1 MNASRITLWTML
13 CTAAISCGGRKAPG
27 QAVAAVSQGALT
39 NVAPKRVLVVAD
51 ADTPGTAA
59 LIASLTAA
67 GYQVTERTPPEFEW
81 NGLTPSPDNFDCIIH
96 LDGATLE
103 QPLPVATQVILNKW
117 VQAGGGFIA
126 AQWDGFEREV
136 SQGGQ
141 QTSMPDI
148 VLQGWG
154 GTEDDNCGNCD
165 MIWTVEPGQESHPV
179 LAGLPSPFA
188 FWAEGHDAGPQV
200 VYDVQPSVVLM
211 RSPSGG
217 PGVLARE
224 FGNGRVVQLAVAPN
238 TFDGTSLLD
247 PGIQK
252 LYVNAVAWAARRPQ
266 NTVVAHPGADITV
279 EATGPLTTVVL
290 DGTLSSGPATGF
302 TWFDG
307 TTTLASGATAEVH
320 LTVGVHVIA
329 LTVTDGNG
337 ETSTA
342 TVTVTVVDTTP
353 PALVLPAA
361 PAAEATGPAGAA
373 VSFAAAATDLVD
385 GEVAPACV
393 PASGSAFA
401 IGTTTVTCSATD
413 TRGNASSGTFTVT
426 VSDSTPPAVQTP
438 ADFSA
443 VATSTAGAIVTY
455 DATAT
460 DLVDGAVAPTCA
472 PSSGSVF
479 APGTTTV
486 TCSAQDA
493 KGNQSAPGS
502 FQVQVSFAWSGL
514 FAPLS
519 ANGSVFDDRNFVV
532 VRFQLTGASA
542 GITDLTARL
551 FVAPVDA
558 SGALG
563 PQQPATAWIFKNG
576 RAVRTNVFTF
586 FSGSYLLLAQLRGL
600 AQGKWAFVVDL
611 GDGVMHATE
620 FTVVSRHRDSDG
632 DEDEDAAPPALL
644 WSP

>member
-13 CTAAISCGGRKAPG
+13 CAAAISCGGKRTPV
-27 QAVAAVSQGALT
+27 QAVAQTQMLT
-39 NVAPKRVLVVAD
+39 NVPSKRVLLVAD

-59 LIASLTAA
+59 LVASLTAA

-81 NGLTPSPDNFDCIIH
+81 DGLTPSPNAFDCIIH
-96 LDGATLE
+96 LDGATLS
-103 QPLPVATQVILNKW
+103 QPLPVATQVILENW
-117 VQAGGGFIA
+117 VNAGGGFIS

-136 SQGGQ
+136 DQGGQ

-154 GTEDDNCGNCD
+154 GTEDDNCGNCQ
-165 MIWTVEPGQESHPV
+165 MTWTVEPGQESHPV
-179 LAGLPSPFA
+179 LAGLPSPFS
-188 FWAEGHDAGPQV
+188 FFAEGHDAGPQV

-217 PGVLARE
+217 PAVLARE

-238 TFDGTSLLD
+238 TFDGSSLTD

-252 LYVNAVAWAARRPQ
+252 LYANAVEWASRRQ
-266 NTVVAHPGADITV
+266 GTVVARAGSDITV

-290 DGTLSSGPATGF
+290 DGTLSTGPTTGF

-307 TTTLASGATAEVH
+307 TTALASGATVEVH
-320 LTVGVHVIA
+320 LAVGVHLIA
-329 LTVTDGNG
+329 LTVTDASG

-342 TVTVTVVDTTP
+342 TITVTVVDTTP
-353 PALVLPAA
+353 PALALPAA
-361 PAAEATGPAGAA
+361 AAAEATGPAGAA

-385 GEVAPACV
+385 GAVAPACV
-393 PASGSAFA
+393 PQSGSFFP
-401 IGTTTVTCSATD
+401 IGATTVTCSATD
-413 TRGNASSGTFTVT
+413 AHGNASSATFTVT
-426 VSDSTPPAVQTP
+426 VADSTPPSLQVP

-443 VATSTAGAIVTY
+443 VATSTAGAAVSY
-455 DATAT
+455 GATAT
-460 DLVDGAVAPTCA
+460 DLVDGAVAPTCTPA
-472 PSSGSVF
+472 SGSVF

-493 KGNQSAPGS
+493 RGNQSAPAS
-502 FQVQVSFAWSGL
+502 FQVQVAFAWSEL

-519 ANGSVFDDRNFVV
+519 ADGSAVLDSRSFVA

-558 SGALG
+558 TGALG
-563 PQQPATAWIFKNG
+563 PQQPAASWIFKNG
-576 RAVRTNVFTF
+576 RAVRTNVFAF
-586 FSGSYLLLAQLRGL
+586 FAGSYLLLEPLRGF
-600 AQGKWAFVVDL
+600 APGRWAFVVDL
-611 GDGVMHATE
+611 GDGVMHATQ
-620 FTVVSRHRDSDG
+620 FTVVSRHRDFD
-632 DEDEDAAPPALL
+632 DDEDAAPPATL
-644 WSP
+644 WTP

>member
-1 MNASRITLWTML
+1 MNASRMTLWTML
-13 CTAAISCGGRKAPG
+13 CTAAISCGGRKAPA
-27 QAVAAVSQGALT
+27 QAVVAVTQERPLT
-39 NVAPKRVLVVAD
+39 NLPSKRVLLVSD
-51 ADTPGTAA
+51 SDTPGTAA
-59 LIASLTAA
+59 LVASLTAA

-81 NGLTPSPDNFDCIIH
+81 DGLTPSPNNFDCIIH
-96 LDGATLE
+96 LDGSTLT
-103 QPLPVATQVILNKW
+103 QPLPAATQVILNNW
-117 VQAGGGFIA
+117 VQGGGGFIA

-136 SQGGQ
+136 DQGGQ

-154 GTEDDNCGNCD
+154 GTTDDNCGNCD
-165 MIWTVEPGQESHPV
+165 MTWTVEPGQEAHPV
-179 LAGLPSPFA
+179 LAGLPSPFS

-200 VYDVQPSVVLM
+200 IYDVQPSVVLM

-217 PGVLARE
+217 PAVLARE
-224 FGNGRVVQLAVAPN
+224 FGTGRVVQFAVAPN
-238 TFDGTSLLD
+238 TFDGSSLAD

-266 NTVVAHPGADITV
+266 NTVVARAGADITV

-290 DGTLSSGPATGF
+290 DGTLSTGPTTGF

-307 TTTLASGATAEVH
+307 TSTLASGATAEVH

-329 LTVTDGNG
+329 LTVTDANG

-361 PAAEATGPAGAA
+361 ATVEATGPAGAT

-385 GEVAPACV
+385 GAVATACV
-393 PASGSAFA
+393 PGSGSSFPLGA
-401 IGTTTVTCSATD
+401 TTVTCSSTD
-413 TRGNASSGTFTVT
+413 TRGNASSATFTVT
-426 VSDSTPPAVQTP
+426 VADSTPPALQVP

-443 VATSTAGAIVTY
+443 VATSTAGAAVSY

-460 DLVDGAVAPTCA
+460 DLVSGAVAPTCA

-479 APGTTTV
+479 APGATTV

-493 KGNQSAPGS
+493 QGNQSAPTS
-502 FQVQVSFAWSGL
+502 FHVQVSFAWSDL
-514 FAPLS
+514 FSPLNAS
-519 ANGSVFDDRNFVV
+519 GTAVLDNRSFVA

-558 SGALG
+558 TGALG

-576 RAVRTNVFTF
+576 KAVRTNVFAF
-586 FSGSYLLLAQLRGL
+586 VSGSYVLLAPLSGL

-611 GDGVMHATE
+611 GDGVMHATQ
-620 FTVVSRHRDSDG
+620 FTVVSR
-632 DEDEDAAPPALL
+632 
-644 WSP
+644 